1 MGNGNARLRIRDA
14 TRKMLDLLNWSCLVS
29 RKVTRSKGYTDTD
42 YFYAKFAAFTN
53 TCYFQHCSILSNF
66 WKEFFKNFTI
76 LFVIFTDRPKA
87 PYLLI
92 DSRRLD
98 AGNIFVPVKEN
109 SELNLAC
116 VSEGGNP
123 RPTLTWEVLLSPG
136 VDRHAQKIS
145 AEVLDLEELKSEK
158 VSCHFKNN
166 LL

>member
-1 MGNGNARLRIRDA
+1 MVSNYFKSTFTYPVYNFHFNSHTFLK
-14 TRKMLDLLNWSCLVS
+14 RKLLKPEIISS
-29 RKVTRSKGYTDTD
+29 
-42 YFYAKFAAFTN
+42 YF
-53 TCYFQHCSILSNF
+53 
-66 WKEFFKNFTI
+66 
-76 LFVIFTDRPKA
+76 FVFTDRPKA

-158 VSCHFKNN
+158 VRFEFFID
-166 LL
+166 